1 MAWIL
6 VAVLAVLLIVA
17 LALRVTLQRYRS
29 FFRRPLSA

>member
-1 MAWIL
+1 MVWIL

>member
-1 MAWIL
+1 MVLIL
-6 VAVLAVLLIVA
+6 VAVLAVLVIVA